1 MQLDEEFLSFPVRE
15 LVPVNPITCIWMDA
29 VGWRIFFI
37 SCQRACPGESNY
49 MCLDAYNRMKNCFD
63 FMSGRLL
70 TLMWSSSLRS
80 FAFSSR
86 SARSKGNPGYRRE
99 SWRDK
104 RNESLFVRSGFS
116 NVSCTFTSD
125 SSIEYRR
132 LSFSIALSRS
142 CMTTR
147 PNRSSA
153 VKKTKTSHTSDDG
166 LQGSLRVAATFFFT
180 PNPSIHSQNIEQ
192 KNSVM

>member
-1 MQLDEEFLSFPVRE
+1 
-15 LVPVNPITCIWMDA
+15 
-29 VGWRIFFI
+29 
-37 SCQRACPGESNY
+37 
-49 MCLDAYNRMKNCFD
+49 MCLDGCNWMKNFFHFLSGILAQWIQLHVPDAHNRMKNCFNLT
-63 FMSGRLL
+63 SGRLL

-132 LSFSIALSRS
+132 LSFSIALRRS
-142 CMTTR
+142 CISTR

-153 VKKTKTSHTSDDG
+153 VKMTKTSHTSFHTSHDG
-166 LQGSLRVAATFFFT
+166 LQG
-180 PNPSIHSQNIEQ
+180 
-192 KNSVM
+192 

>member
-1 MQLDEEFLSFPVRE
+1 
-15 LVPVNPITCIWMDA
+15 
-29 VGWRIFFI
+29 
-37 SCQRACPGESNY
+37 
-49 MCLDAYNRMKNCFD
+49 
-63 FMSGRLL
+63 
-70 TLMWSSSLRS
+70 MWSSSLRS

-142 CMTTR
+142 CLSTR

-153 VKKTKTSHTSDDG
+153 VKLTKTSHTSLHTIHDG
-166 LQGSLRVAATFFFT
+166 LQGSLRVAATFCFT
-180 PNPSIHSQNIEQ
+180 PNPLIHIQNIEQ
-192 KNSVM
+192 KILFCDLLQPTCCTMLSICHTSDPPIYTIFCRRFSSARRCQTTSTWIRILRKFKINKQNIPPGFNHGHEFL

>member
-1 MQLDEEFLSFPVRE
+1 MSGWMQLDKESLPFLVRD
-15 LVPVNPITCIWMDA
+15 LVPVNPITRPRCTQSDEELLQSH
-29 VGWRIFFI
+29 VR
-37 SCQRACPGESNY
+37 E
-49 MCLDAYNRMKNCFD
+49 
-63 FMSGRLL
+63 GRLL

-132 LSFSIALSRS
+132 LSFSIALRRS
-142 CMTTR
+142 CISTR

-153 VKKTKTSHTSDDG
+153 VKMTKTSHTSFHTSHDG
-166 LQGSLRVAATFFFT
+166 LQG
-180 PNPSIHSQNIEQ
+180 
-192 KNSVM
+192 